1 MVRCQASGVDC
12 WCRTGGRPRRGC
24 QRLRT
29 GDAGAAPRLS
39 RADGP
44 GPFPAAGGLHG
55 CIGLS
60 GHSVTIADRLKSP
73 GHVALAVDS
82 LGPRAAGVAEF
93 ELLRGCRSWFAATPR
108 RGRGDD
114 FRNQPRHRF
123 GSRRRHDGFP
133 RSSEADLLC
142 HCRTPLRIG
151 WRDDWV
157 TNRQLPADAIRRW
170 FQPMSVAEMPA

>member
-29 GDAGAAPRLS
+29 GDAGAAPRLP

-60 GHSVTIADRLKSP
+60 GHSVTIADRLKSL
-73 GHVALAVDS
+73 GHVALAVDRQS
-82 LGPRAAGVAEF
+82 RGPTGLPTVQP
-93 ELLRGCRSWFAATPR
+93 LILTPK
-108 RGRGDD
+108 
-114 FRNQPRHRF
+114 PRVP
-123 GSRRRHDGFP
+123 G
-133 RSSEADLLC
+133 EADSVCAVDAEL
-142 HCRTPLRIG
+142 RTVTPPGPEQGVHHSPVDRAPEAQAQQKSRCAGKRILV
-151 WRDDWV
+151 RY
-157 TNRQLPADAIRRW
+157 REIRHS
-170 FQPMSVAEMPA
+170 QN